1 MKPDF
6 YLNTFDGH
14 ELAVYTRGKNK
25 QNPLFFLH
33 GGPGG
38 EIVDES
44 FSFFNLNDR
53 FVIAFDQR
61 GCGNSKPFLSLV
73 NNDIDHSIEDIEAI
87 RNGLGID
94 KFTLFGGSYGSTFAL
109 VYAIKYKE
117 HVSRLVLRGVFL
129 ARNEDVKWLYQEG
142 ASYFYPEEFHKFS
155 NFLKEKD
162 RSDIVSNYR
171 KIFSGSDD
179 EIKERAFLSWSR
191 REMSV
196 VKLLKSK
203 DKDEAIRPIDRSLAL
218 LECYYFVKGVFKED
232 NYILDNINKI
242 EELETYI
249 VHGRYDID
257 CRLAGAYELTARFKN
272 AKLYI
277 SEKSG
282 HSPFESNTFKIL
294 KEIFVELSK

>member
-6 YLNTFDGH
+6 YLNTRDGH
-14 ELAVYTRGKNK
+14 ELAVYTKGKNT

-38 EIVDES
+38 EIVEES
-44 FSFFNLNDR
+44 FSFFDLNDR
-53 FVIAFDQR
+53 YVVAFDQR
-61 GCGNSKPFLSLV
+61 GCGNSKPFLSLN

-87 RNGLGID
+87 RKKLGID
-94 KFTLFGGSYGSTFAL
+94 KFTLFGGSYGSTLAL
-109 VYAIKYKE
+109 AYAIKYKE

-129 ARNEDVKWLYQEG
+129 ARREDVKRLYQEG
-142 ASYFYPEEFHKFS
+142 ASYFYPAEFDKFS
-155 NFLKEKD
+155 TFLYEED
-162 RSDIVSNYR
+162 RSDIVSSYR
-171 KIFSGSDD
+171 KIFSSAD
-179 EIKERAFLSWSR
+179 EESKEKAYLSRSS

-196 VKLLKSK
+196 VRLLKSK
-203 DKDEAIRPIDRSLAL
+203 EEDELIKPIDRSIAL

-232 NYILDNINKI
+232 NYLLDNANKI
-242 EELETYI
+242 EDLETYI

-257 CRLAGAYELTARFKN
+257 CRLEGAYESASKLKN

-282 HSPFESNTFKIL
+282 HSPFEKNTFKIL
-294 KEIFVELSK
+294 KDLFVKLSK